1 MFLITYGVIEV
12 KSNELNIIL
21 FMNKRIWLSLAHMG
35 GREQD
40 FIKEAFDT
48 NWVVPLGPNVDA
60 FEQSLA
66 EYLHE
71 DRRVVALSAGTAAL
85 HLGLILLDVKPG
97 DEVICQSFTLPP
109 LPIQFLIWRPN
120 LFLWTVRRIPG
131 IWIRYCSRRL

>member
-40 FIKEAFDT
+40 FIKEVFDT

-60 FEQSLA
+60 FEQSLV

-71 DRRVVALSAGTAAL
+71 D
-85 HLGLILLDVKPG
+85 PM
-97 DEVICQSFTLPP
+97 
-109 LPIQFLIWRPN
+109 
-120 LFLWTVRRIPG
+120 
-131 IWIRYCSRRL
+131 

>member
-60 FEQSLA
+60 FEQSLV

-71 DRRVVALSAGTAAL
+71 DVEWW
-85 HLGLILLDVKPG
+85 P
-97 DEVICQSFTLPP
+97 
-109 LPIQFLIWRPN
+109 
-120 LFLWTVRRIPG
+120 
-131 IWIRYCSRRL
+131 